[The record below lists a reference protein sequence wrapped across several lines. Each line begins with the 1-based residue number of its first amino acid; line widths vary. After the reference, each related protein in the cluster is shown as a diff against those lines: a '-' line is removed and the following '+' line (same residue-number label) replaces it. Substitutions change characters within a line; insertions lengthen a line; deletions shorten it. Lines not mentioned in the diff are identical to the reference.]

1 MDIETIKQLQS
12 AGAGIALMLKEVNY
26 RNMHHEWHLI
36 AMFEVL
42 DRLGK
47 KTIPA
52 TITLEISKARHSI
65 VQKCELI
72 GVSFADVPLAATG
85 RHKRAKASR
94 PARGQCQRSCHLC
107 SKTDFDSASDCYN
120 SSVFSV
126 GVGDWVCNLTTPFQG
141 HKQ

>member
-1 MDIETIKQLQS
+1 MDIETIKQLQAS
-12 AGAGIALMLKEVNY
+12 GAGIALMLKEVNY
-26 RNMHHEWHLI
+26 RNMRREWHLI

-47 KTIPA
+47 KPIPA
-52 TITLEISKARHSI
+52 TITLEISKARRSI

-107 SKTDFDSASDCYN
+107 SKTDFDGASGCHN
-120 SSVFSV
+120 PAVFSV

-141 HKQ
+141 RQ